1 MKSTKTKHGTLHYKP
16 LGKGHF
22 ELTLYDLEADEEVK
36 VVTTNALAIDAAFD
50 DDYNI
55 HAANPDNDLFFESQ
69 EQAQNAL
76 INEILN

>member
-1 MKSTKTKHGTLHYKP
+1 MEELGTLTDNEP
-16 LGKGHF
+16 
-22 ELTLYDLEADEEVK
+22 
-36 VVTTNALAIDAAFD
+36 AIDAAFD

-76 INEILN
+76 INEILNL